1 MKIYKAKISNKRKEW
16 SELKNELF
24 ESNEKR
30 LKNNRINEPYSS
42 PCMMDEFSF
51 NQDTEENT

>member
-30 LKNNRINEPYSS
+30 LKNNKINEPYSS
-42 PCMMDEFSF
+42 ALHDG
-51 NQDTEENT
+51 

>member
-1 MKIYKAKISNKRKEW
+1 MKIYKAKISNKRREW

-24 ESNEKR
+24 ENNEKR
-30 LKNNRINEPYSS
+30 LKNSKINETYSS
-42 PCMMDEFSF
+42 PCMMDEFNF